1 MRAIILFLL
10 IAGTVPAGALAAGS
24 RPNIILMMADDLG
37 WGDVGFNGNH
47 VIRTPNLDEMARAGL
62 RFTRFYSAAPVCS
75 PTRGS
80 VLTGRHPFRYGVTF
94 ANEGH
99 MKPEEITLAELLRNL
114 SYKTG
119 HFGKWHLGTLTKT
132 VIDSNRGGPRGVEDY
147 SPPWLNGFDVC
158 FSTEAK
164 VPTWDPM
171 LKPSDKAPSIGW
183 DYLRN
188 PAKAVS
194 YGTYYWNQRGEM
206 VRDNLCGDD
215 SRVIMDRVV
224 PFLEKAVQ
232 AGRPFFAVVW
242 FHAPHLPVVAGP
254 KYATLYAGQPPY
266 KKNYYGS
273 ITALD
278 DQVGRLRATL
288 RRLGVAGNTMLW
300 FCSDNGPE
308 GRKGKAP
315 GLAGPFRGR
324 KRSLYEGG
332 VRVPG
337 LLEWPGRVTAG
348 TSTDVPV
355 VTSDYL
361 PTIIDL
367 LGVSLPDDRPVD
379 GISLLP
385 LLQGKMKARKKPIAF
400 ESRGQISL
408 NTSRYKLIRV
418 RPDSGY
424 ELYDLPADPGEKKD
438 IAAAHPEIVNR
449 MKATLAA
456 WRSSCKRS
464 NAGKDYN

>member
-1 MRAIILFLL
+1 MRTIVLLLL
-10 IAGTVPAGALAAGS
+10 IAATVPTGALAAS
-24 RPNIILMMADDLG
+24 SKPNVILMMADDLG
-37 WGDVGFNGNH
+37 WGDVGFNGSH
-47 VIRTPNLDEMARAGL
+47 LIRTPHLDEMARAGL

-99 MKPEEITLAELLRNL
+99 MKPEEITLAELLCTL
-114 SYKTG
+114 GYKTG

-132 VIDSNRGGPRGVEDY
+132 VSDSNRGGPRGVKDY

-171 LKPSDKAPSIGW
+171 LKPPGKAPSIGW
-183 DYLRN
+183 DYIRT
-188 PAKAVS
+188 PAKAAS
-194 YGTYYWNQRGEM
+194 YGTHYWNQRGEM
-206 VRDNLCGDD
+206 VRDNLRGDD

-224 PFLEKAVQ
+224 PFLEEAVQ
-232 AGRPFFAVVW
+232 SGRLFFAVVW

-254 KYATLYAGQPPY
+254 KYAALYANQPSY
-266 KKNYYGS
+266 KRNYYGS

-288 RRLGVAGNTMLW
+288 RRLGVADNTMLW

-308 GRKGKAP
+308 GRRCKAP
-315 GLAGPFRGR
+315 GSAGPFRGR

-337 LLEWPGRVTAG
+337 LLEWPGWVTAG
-348 TSTDVPV
+348 ASTDVPV

-367 LGVSLPDDRPVD
+367 LGVGLPDDRPVD
-379 GISLLP
+379 GVSLLP
-385 LLQGKMKARKKPIAF
+385 LFQGKMKVRKKPIAF

-408 NTSRYKLIRV
+408 NDERYKLIRASHDG
-418 RPDSGY
+418 PY
-424 ELYDLPADPGEKKD
+424 ELYDLLADPGEKKD
-438 IAAAHPEIVNR
+438 IAAAHPGIVSR
-449 MKATLAA
+449 MKTTLAT

-464 NAGKDYN
+464 DAGEDYK